1 MTKQSEQMSEQ
12 RWMIYNRQWMTS
24 NDENDMMNNDDAI
37 VMKIYYNDRWQEL
50 LWQKTMRTIY
60 DRQKQ
65 FQK

>member
-37 VMKIYYNDRWQEL
+37 VMKIYYNDRWCIEQ
-50 LWQKTMRTIY
+50 
-60 DRQKQ
+60 
-65 FQK
+65 